1 MYSDKSSSSLVGR
14 QYVRHAPPFQLSNH
28 PTSCK
33 LFPEKILSLAA
44 PGIRTD
50 GRRPEQIWYRNFGS
64 CRVPVNRHTRTPRFI
79 ARAFG
84 LTHSDSL
91 FMLAGNQRRRRT
103 GPHSQT
109 KLSSGTQKGLEWD
122 LVLFCILFELNSKL
136 KYA

>member
-14 QYVRHAPPFQLSNH
+14 QYVKHAPPFQLSTTQS
-28 PTSCK
+28 TSCK

-84 LTHSDSL
+84 LTHIWIRFSGWLGTDDD
-91 FMLAGNQRRRRT
+91 GT
-103 GPHSQT
+103 HSQT
-109 KLSSGTQKGLEWD
+109 KLSSGTQNGLEWD